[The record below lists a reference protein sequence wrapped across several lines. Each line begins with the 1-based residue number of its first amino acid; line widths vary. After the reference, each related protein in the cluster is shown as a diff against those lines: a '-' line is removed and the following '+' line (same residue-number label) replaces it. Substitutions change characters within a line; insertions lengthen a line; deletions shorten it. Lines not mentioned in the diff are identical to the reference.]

1 MIGIFDSGFGGLSIL
16 KEILAEPRLGG
27 AGYDF
32 VYLGDTARAP
42 YGNRSPEV
50 IYNWTAEAMEF
61 LFGQGCEL
69 VILACFSASAVAL
82 RRLQQEYLVSLRG
95 LPAGQAGS
103 KATAAIP
110 NKRILGVL
118 IPLAEEAAAISRFG
132 RVGILGTRAT
142 VQSHALETEL
152 KKRRPDL
159 QITAQ
164 AAALLVPLVEEGWLN
179 RPETKKII
187 RYYLRSLKQKRVDT
201 LLLACTHYPLLYK
214 EIAAAAGKQTQVVH
228 PGRIIAKKLADYLA
242 RHPEI
247 ESRLGKSGVRRFLT
261 TDRVEDFERL
271 GSRFLG
277 ERVEAK
283 RVDLDRA
290 VVV

>member
-16 KEILAEPRLGG
+16 KEILKEP
-27 AGYDF
+27 AFASYDF

-42 YGNRSPEV
+42 YGNRTPEV
-50 IYNWTAEAMEF
+50 IYNWTRESVER
-61 LFGQGCEL
+61 LFQDGCEL

-82 RRLQQEYLVSLRG
+82 QRLQKDW
-95 LPAGQAGS
+95 LP
-103 KATAAIP
+103 THWP
-110 NKRILGVL
+110 DRRILGVL
-118 IPLAEEAAAISRFG
+118 IPLAEEAAHISRFG

-142 VQSHALETEL
+142 VQSGTLEIEL
-152 KKRRPDL
+152 KKQRADL

-164 AAALLVPLVEEGWLN
+164 AAPLLVPLVEEGWIN

-187 RYYLRSLKQKRVDT
+187 RHYLRPLKQKHIDT

-214 EIAAAAGKQTQVVH
+214 EIVAAMGKQTQVVH
-228 PGRIIAKKLADYLA
+228 PGKIVAKKLVNYLA

-247 ESRLGKSGVRRFLT
+247 ETRLGKGSGRRFST

-271 GSRFLG
+271 GGRFLG
-277 ERVEAK
+277 ERLKAEAII
-283 RVDLDRA
+283 
-290 VVV
+290 

>member
-16 KEILAEPRLGG
+16 SEILSEPAL
-27 AGYDF
+27 ASYDF

-50 IYNWTAEAMEF
+50 IYNWTRESVER
-61 LFGQGCEL
+61 LFQDGCEL
-69 VILACFSASAVAL
+69 VILACFTASAVAL
-82 RRLQQEYLVSLRG
+82 RRLQQEYLLSLRG
-95 LPAGQAGS
+95 S
-103 KATAAIP
+103 EATAAIP

-118 IPLAEEAAAISRFG
+118 IPLAEEAAQISCFG

-142 VQSHALETEL
+142 VQSDTLEIEL
-152 KKRRPDL
+152 KKQRADL
-159 QITAQ
+159 QIIAQ
-164 AAALLVPLVEEGWLN
+164 AAPLLVPLVEEGWIN

-187 RYYLRSLKQKRVDT
+187 RYYLRPLKQKRIDT

-214 EIAAAAGKQTQVVH
+214 QIAAAMGKQTQVVH
-228 PGRIIAKKLADYLA
+228 PGKIVAKKLTDYLA

-247 ESRLGKSGVRRFLT
+247 ALRLGHGSVRRFLT

-271 GSRFLG
+271 GSKFLG
-277 ERVEAK
+277 EKVKAEEIT
-283 RVDLDRA
+283 L
-290 VVV
+290 

>member
-16 KEILAEPRLGG
+16 KEILKEPALAR
-27 AGYDF
+27 YDF

-50 IYNWTAEAMEF
+50 IYNWTRESVER
-61 LFGQGCEL
+61 LFQDGCEL

-82 RRLQQEYLVSLRG
+82 RRLQQEYLMSLRG
-95 LPAGQAGS
+95 APPAGG
-103 KATAAIP
+103 ATAAIP

-118 IPLAEEAAAISRFG
+118 IPLAEEAAQISRFG

-142 VQSHALETEL
+142 VQSGALEIEL
-152 KKRRPDL
+152 KKQRADL

-164 AAALLVPLVEEGWLN
+164 AAPLLVPLVEEGWIN

-187 RYYLRSLKQKRVDT
+187 RHYLRPLKQKHIDT

-214 EIAAAAGKQTQVVH
+214 EIVAAVGKQTQVVH
-228 PGRIIAKKLADYLA
+228 PGKIVAKKLVDYLA

-247 ESRLGKSGVRRFLT
+247 ETRLGNGSARRFLT

-271 GSRFLG
+271 GSKFLG
-277 ERVEAK
+277 EKVKAEL
-283 RVDLDRA
+283 VI
-290 VVV
+290 

>member
-16 KEILAEPRLGG
+16 KEILKEPALAR
-27 AGYDF
+27 YDF
-32 VYLGDTARAP
+32 IYLGDTARAP
-42 YGNRSPEV
+42 YGNRSPEA
-50 IYNWTAEAMEF
+50 IYNWTAESVGR
-61 LFGQGCEL
+61 LFQDGCEL
-69 VILACFSASAVAL
+69 VILACFTASAVAL
-82 RRLQQEYLVSLRG
+82 RRLQQEW
-95 LPAGQAGS
+95 LPAHW
-103 KATAAIP
+103 P
-110 NKRILGVL
+110 DRRILGVL

-159 QITAQ
+159 QIIAQ
-164 AAALLVPLVEEGWLN
+164 AAPLLVPLVEEGWVN

-187 RYYLRSLKQKRVDT
+187 RYYLRPLKQKHIDT

-214 EIAAAAGKQTQVVH
+214 EIVAAAGKQTQVVH
-228 PGRIIAKKLADYLA
+228 PGKIVAEKLADYLA

-247 ESRLGKSGVRRFLT
+247 ETRLGKGGVRRFLT

-271 GSRFLG
+271 GGRFLG
-277 ERVEAK
+277 KKVKAELIK
-283 RVDLDRA
+283 F
-290 VVV
+290 